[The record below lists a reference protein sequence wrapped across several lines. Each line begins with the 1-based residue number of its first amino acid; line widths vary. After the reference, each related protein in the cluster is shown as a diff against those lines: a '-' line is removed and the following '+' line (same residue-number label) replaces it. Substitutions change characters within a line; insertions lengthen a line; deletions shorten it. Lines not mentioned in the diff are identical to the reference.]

1 MAGFEHRELSGS
13 MFKNDKKTQPNH
25 PDYRGDCKV
34 EGRLYWMSGW
44 IKETKAG
51 AKFLS
56 VSLTLKD
63 DAPVTRPTTLPTFDK
78 DEIPF

>member
-1 MAGFEHRELSGS
+1 MAFEQRELSGS
-13 MFKNDKKTQPNH
+13 MFKNDKKSLPNH

-34 EGRLYWMSGW
+34 DGKLYWMSGW

-56 VSLTLKD
+56 ISLT
-63 DAPVTRPTTLPTFDK
+63 PK
-78 DEIPF
+78 DEQTKPAAPTGFDDDDMPF

>member
-1 MAGFEHRELSGS
+1 MAFEQRELSGS

-34 EGRLYWMSGW
+34 EGKLYWMSGW

-63 DAPVTRPTTLPTFDK
+63 EVARPTTLPTFD
-78 DEIPF
+78 DDDMPF

>member
-1 MAGFEHRELSGS
+1 MAFEQRELSGS
-13 MFKNDKKTQPNH
+13 MFKNDKKTLPNH

-34 EGRLYWMSGW
+34 DGKLYWMSGW

-63 DAPVTRPTTLPTFDK
+63 EAVRPTTLPTFD
-78 DEIPF
+78 DDDMPF

>member
-1 MAGFEHRELSGS
+1 
-13 MFKNDKKTQPNH
+13 MFKNDKKSLPNH

-34 EGRLYWMSGW
+34 DGKLYWMSGW

-56 VSLTLKD
+56 ISLTPREEQAKPAMPNGFD
-63 DAPVTRPTTLPTFDK
+63 DD
-78 DEIPF
+78 DIPF

>member
-1 MAGFEHRELSGS
+1 

-34 EGRLYWMSGW
+34 EGKLYWMSGW

-56 VSLTLKD
+56 ISLT
-63 DAPVTRPTTLPTFDK
+63 PK
-78 DEIPF
+78 DEQTKPAMSTGFDDDDIPF